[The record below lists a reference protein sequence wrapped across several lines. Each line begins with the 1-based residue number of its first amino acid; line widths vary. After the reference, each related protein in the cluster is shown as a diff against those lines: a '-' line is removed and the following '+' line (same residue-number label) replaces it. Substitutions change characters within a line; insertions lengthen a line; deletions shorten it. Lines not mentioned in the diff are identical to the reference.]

1 MFTSRRLA
9 ILLLAILIVAQGVV
23 WFGKGGWF
31 KVWER
36 QSELTKRDAE
46 NEARQQ
52 RNAALEA
59 DVRDL
64 QSGTGAVEERARQEL
79 GMIKQGEVFVQVL
92 EASKA
97 PPAGGAPS
105 PDSRPANATES
116 RKTP

>member
-97 PPAGGAPS
+97 PAGGAQL
-105 PDSRPANATES
+105 PDGKPANATDVKKS
-116 RKTP
+116 P